1 MFEALCK
8 GQNEYNKP
16 FLLID
21 NTKNKIESISKNSN
35 LQKGVEEMKN
45 IRKRTDGRWEGR
57 ITIEGKTY
65 SVYAK
70 TQKLCKEKLK
80 NFKIPNTTKKK
91 KSTTIDFFSFALKWL
106 DLFKDSDLKENTY
119 LMYKNSITKHLNKLN
134 KPINTYTA
142 EKLQEFINEFGKT
155 RTKEIAV
162 MTIKQVFAKAQE
174 LKIIKNNPAL
184 NITKGKIEQK
194 VVTSYTLQ
202 EQKTILSNLKN
213 DKISKHILGY
223 LLTGARLNELKTIK
237 RENIKNNYL
246 FIDGT
251 KTKNSK
257 RWVKISTTYQNI
269 LLNENEPLFTY
280 TDKTIQKLFKNFL
293 KEIGIN
299 GTIHKLRHTFNT
311 NLYYLGATD
320 MERKEFMG
328 HSSITV
334 TNDIYTHLDKT
345 ITKND
350 IINLYKDLYPNFDP
364 RFDPRFWTN
373 FNFYP
378 LF

>member
-364 RFDPRFWTN
+364 RFDPRF
-373 FNFYP
+373 
-378 LF
+378 

>member
-1 MFEALCK
+1 
-8 GQNEYNKP
+8 
-16 FLLID
+16 
-21 NTKNKIESISKNSN
+21 
-35 LQKGVEEMKN
+35 
-45 IRKRTDGRWEGR
+45 
-57 ITIEGKTY
+57 
-65 SVYAK
+65 
-70 TQKLCKEKLK
+70 
-80 NFKIPNTTKKK
+80 
-91 KSTTIDFFSFALKWL
+91 
-106 DLFKDSDLKENTY
+106 
-119 LMYKNSITKHLNKLN
+119 MYKNSITKHLNKLN

-237 RENIKNNYL
+237 RENIINNYL

-280 TDKTIQKLFKNFL
+280 TDKTIQKLFRNFL

-373 FNFYP
+373 FNFCP